1 MMMIEGTFDQSGDGR
16 SDQTEGDGAIA
27 PARPISQLG
36 MTRQRRGSTG
46 VASRSIYAKRH
57 TVFDEHDAAD
67 AIYEVISGAVI
78 ITRCNGAGQRQVL
91 EVVGPGGFAGIVS
104 GARYGCRAETM
115 TRTVLRKIT
124 RRAIEKSTNLQRMVG
139 QVLTHKVEKLHEQAG
154 MRTRMSATQSVAALI
169 LSLPKADVAAD
180 GEGDYRLALA
190 QSDMASHLGLAIE
203 TVCRAIKNLKGIG
216 AIRTSGREWI
226 EVVDAEALAGF
237 AEAGQTPSG

>member
-1 MMMIEGTFDQSGDGR
+1 MSEGTFDQAGDGGP
-16 SDQTEGDGAIA
+16 DQTEGDGAIA
-27 PARPISQLG
+27 PAHPTSRLN
-36 MTRQRRGSTG
+36 MTRQRRSSVG

-57 TVFDEHDAAD
+57 TVFDENDLAE
-67 AIYEVISGAVI
+67 AIYQVVSGAVI
-78 ITRCNGAGQRQVL
+78 ITRCAGAGQRKVL

-115 TRTVLRKIT
+115 TRTVLRRIT
-124 RRAIEKSTNLQRMVG
+124 RRAIEKSAKLQRMVG
-139 QVLTHKVEKLHEQAG
+139 QVLTHKVEMLHEQAG

-169 LSLPKADVAAD
+169 LSLPKADVVAD
-180 GEGDYRLALA
+180 GDGDYRLALA

-216 AIRTSGREWI
+216 AIRMTGREWI

-237 AEAGQTPSG
+237 AEAGQSPSG